1 MRYNSES
8 MSNQAFSIKPEP
20 AMLQKQPSSDPVKD
34 LWALVP
40 AKKLAEAKRRLAS
53 CLGAEREAFTIAM
66 FRDVIAALHSSE
78 EVSKIMVVTGDPQLA
93 AIAKQQDILVL
104 EENGSIGL
112 NQAIDLGINEI
123 RKLGGRR
130 IAILPADIPLLTGA
144 EFDRVVRDYKHQ
156 TLNRDQNLI
165 GISACTGRNGTNC
178 LFINTQQSF
187 KLRYGP
193 GSYKLH
199 SDSAEKQEYGPIQLH
214 SITISMD
221 IDEQQDLNA
230 LLSFCELHPEFQ
242 KSETWSLLHNIKYNL
257 M

>member
-1 MRYNSES
+1 
-8 MSNQAFSIKPEP
+8 MSNQAFNIKPEP
-20 AMLQKQPSSDPVKD
+20 AMLQQRHNSDPAED

-40 AKKLAEAKRRLAS
+40 AKKLAEAKQRLIN
-53 CLGAEREAFTIAM
+53 CLGTEREAFTIAM
-66 FRDVIAALHSSE
+66 FKDVIAALNASE
-78 EVSKIMVVTGDPQLA
+78 EVSRIVVVTGDPQLA
-93 AIAKQQDILVL
+93 FIAKQQDILVL

-130 IAILPADIPLLTGA
+130 IAILPTDIPLLTGA
-144 EFDRVVRDYKHQ
+144 EFDRVVRDYNHQ
-156 TLNRDQNLI
+156 THRDQDLI
-165 GISACTGRNGTNC
+165 GISSCTERTGTNC

-187 KLRYGP
+187 TLRYGP

-199 SDSAEKQEYGPIQLH
+199 SNSAEKQEYGPIQLH

-230 LLSFCELHPEFQ
+230 LLSYCELNPEFQ
-242 KSETWSLLHNIKYNL
+242 KTETWNLLHNINIT
-257 M
+257 

>member
-1 MRYNSES
+1 MN
-8 MSNQAFSIKPEP
+8 NQAFSIKPEP
-20 AMLQKQPSSDPVKD
+20 AMLQKQLNSDPSED

-53 CLGAEREAFTIAM
+53 CLGAEREALTIAM

-144 EFDRVVRDYKHQ
+144 EFDRVVRDYNHQ
-156 TLNRDQNLI
+156 THNRDQDLI
-165 GISACTGRNGTNC
+165 GISSCTGRNGTNC

-187 KLRYGP
+187 TLRYGP
-193 GSYKLH
+193 ESYKLH
-199 SDSAEKQEYGPIQLH
+199 SDSAEKKEFGPIQLH
-214 SITISMD
+214 SVTISMD

-230 LLSFCELHPEFQ
+230 LLSYCELNPEFQ
-242 KSETWSLLHNIKYNL
+242 KTKTWDLLRSINL
-257 M
+257 T

>member
-1 MRYNSES
+1 

-34 LWALVP
+34 LWVLVP
-40 AKKLAEAKRRLAS
+40 AKKLAEAKQRLAS
-53 CLGAEREAFTIAM
+53 CLGAEREALTIAM

-78 EVSKIMVVTGDPQLA
+78 EASRIMVVTGDPQLA

-144 EFDRVVRDYKHQ
+144 EFDRVVRDFKRQ
-156 TLNRDQNLI
+156 THEHGDDLI
-165 GISACTGRNGTNC
+165 GISSCTHRNGTNC
-178 LFINTQQSF
+178 LFINTQQAF
-187 KLRYGP
+187 TLRYGP

-199 SDSAEKQEYGPIQLH
+199 SDSAEKQEYGPVQLH
-214 SITISMD
+214 SATISMD
-221 IDEQQDLNA
+221 VDEQQDLNA
-230 LLSFCELHPEFQ
+230 LLSYCEFNPEFQ
-242 KSETWSLLHNIKYNL
+242 KTETWGLLHNIYTI
-257 M
+257 

>member
-1 MRYNSES
+1 MQQRHN
-8 MSNQAFSIKPEP
+8 
-20 AMLQKQPSSDPVKD
+20 SDPAED

-40 AKKLAEAKRRLAS
+40 AKKLAEAKQRLTS
-53 CLGAEREAFTIAM
+53 CLGAQREALTIAM
-66 FRDVIAALHSSE
+66 FKDVIAALNASK
-78 EVSKIMVVTGDPQLA
+78 EVSRIVVVTADPQLA

-144 EFDRVVRDYKHQ
+144 EFDRVVRDYNHQ
-156 TLNRDQNLI
+156 THNRDQDLI

-178 LFINTQQSF
+178 LFINTRQSF
-187 KLRYGP
+187 TLRYGP

-199 SDSAEKQEYGPIQLH
+199 SDSAEKQKYGPVQLH
-214 SITISMD
+214 SATIAMD
-221 IDEQQDLNA
+221 IDEQQDLKA
-230 LLSFCELHPEFQ
+230 LLYYCELNPEFQ
-242 KSETWSLLHNIKYNL
+242 KTETWNLLRNID
-257 M
+257 MT